1 MAIKPVTNT
10 NAPNESTINRGEQTS
25 LRSEKGNSK
34 VVIKKG
40 TGLNAGQG
48 FSIGLKEIDTA
59 VINHIR
65 NIMKPVV
72 RESNEIIKVPVM
84 YGNEER
90 WKSVRSRGVLRD
102 KNGVI
107 ILPVIVIK
115 RTSLTMNPD
124 MPLSFDNDVR
134 GKFISVIRSS
144 NGWSK
149 NNRYDRFSVLTGQK
163 PVEEFVKTGMPDFVI
178 CSYSIVM
185 MTSFMEQMND
195 LNTIMVEH
203 LETYWGDSTS
213 YKFLSGLDG
222 SISNVSEMTV
232 DSERLI
238 KNEFSISIKGYV
250 IPEFTSNV
258 FGTTAEIQK
267 SRTPSKVT
275 FGFEGDATDKQV
287 GK

>member
-124 MPLSFDNDVR
+124 MPLSFDNDVK

-213 YKFLSGLDG
+213 YKFLSALSGD
-222 SISNVSEMTV
+222 ISNEVQMES
-232 DSERLI
+232 DGERLVR
-238 KNEFSISIKGYV
+238 NELTLEIKGYM
-250 IPEFTSNV
+250 IPEFTDNI
-258 FGTTAEIQK
+258 FGKTAEAG
-267 SRTPSKVT
+267 RGYTPKKVVFSET
-275 FGFEGDATDKQV
+275 IL
-287 GK
+287 

>member
-10 NAPNESTINRGEQTS
+10 NAPNESTINRGEQRS
-25 LRSEKGNSK
+25 FRSEKGNAK

-102 KNGVI
+102 KNGII

-134 GKFISVIRSS
+134 GKFISVVRSS

-163 PVEEFVKTGMPDFVI
+163 PLEEFIKTGMPDFVI

-185 MTSFMEQMND
+185 MTAFMEQMND

-203 LETYWGDSTS
+203 LETYWGDPTS
-213 YKFLSGLDG
+213 YKFLSALSGD
-222 SISNVSEMTV
+222 ISNEVQMET
-232 DSERLI
+232 DGERLVR
-238 KNEFSISIKGYV
+238 NELTVEIKGYM
-250 IPEFTSNV
+250 IPEFTDNV
-258 FGTTAEIQK
+258 FGKTAEAA
-267 SRTPSKVT
+267 RGYTPKKVVFSET
-275 FGFEGDATDKQV
+275 IL
-287 GK
+287 

>member
-10 NAPNESTINRGEQTS
+10 NAPNKSTINRGEQRS
-25 LRSEKGNSK
+25 FRSEKGNAK

-102 KNGVI
+102 KNGII

-134 GKFISVIRSS
+134 GKFISVVRSS

-163 PVEEFVKTGMPDFVI
+163 PVEEFVQTGMPDFVV
-178 CSYSIVM
+178 CTYNIVM
-185 MTSFMEQMND
+185 MTAYMEQMND
-195 LNTIMVEH
+195 LNSIMIEH

-213 YKFLSGLDG
+213 YRFLSALSGDISDATEMESDG
-222 SISNVSEMTV
+222 
-232 DSERLI
+232 ERII
-238 KNEFSISIKGYV
+238 KNELTIEIKGYM
-250 IPEFTSNV
+250 IPEFTDTV
-258 FGTTAEIQK
+258 FGKTAEMVRGYTVK
-267 SRTPSKVT
+267 KVS
-275 FGFEGDATDKQV
+275 FSEKII
-287 GK
+287 

>member
-10 NAPNESTINRGEQTS
+10 NAPNESTINRGEQRS
-25 LRSEKGNSK
+25 FRSEKGNAK

-102 KNGVI
+102 KNGII

-134 GKFISVIRSS
+134 GKFISVVRSS

-163 PVEEFVKTGMPDFVI
+163 PVEEFIKTGMPDFVI
-178 CSYSIVM
+178 CTYSIVM
-185 MTSFMEQMND
+185 MTAFMEQMND

-203 LETYWGDSTS
+203 LETYWGDPTS
-213 YKFLSGLDG
+213 YKFLSALSGD
-222 SISNVSEMTV
+222 ISNEVQMES
-232 DSERLI
+232 DGERLVR
-238 KNEFSISIKGYV
+238 NELTLEIKGYM
-250 IPEFTSNV
+250 IPEFTDNI
-258 FGTTAEIQK
+258 FGKTAEAA
-267 SRTPSKVT
+267 RGYTPKKVVFSET
-275 FGFEGDATDKQV
+275 IL
-287 GK
+287 

>member
-1 MAIKPVTNT
+1 VAIKPVTNT

-25 LRSEKGNSK
+25 FRSEKGNSK

-40 TGLNAGQG
+40 TGLNAGKG
-48 FSIGLKEIDTA
+48 FTIGLKEIDTA

-72 RESNEIIKVPVM
+72 RESNETIKVPVM

-90 WKSVRSRGVLRD
+90 WKSVRGRGVLRD

-115 RTSLTMNPD
+115 RTSLTMNSD

-134 GKFISVIRSS
+134 GKFISVVRSS

-195 LNTIMVEH
+195 LNTIMIEH

-213 YKFLSGLDG
+213 YRFLSALSGD
-222 SISNVSEMTV
+222 ISNEVQMES
-232 DSERLI
+232 DGERLVR
-238 KNEFSISIKGYV
+238 NELALEIKGYM
-250 IPEFTSNV
+250 IPEFTDNV
-258 FGTTAEIQK
+258 FGKTAEMG
-267 SRTPSKVT
+267 RGYTPKKVSFSET
-275 FGFEGDATDKQV
+275 IL
-287 GK
+287 

>member
-1 MAIKPVTNT
+1 MAIKPVTNP
-10 NAPNESTINRGEQTS
+10 NAQEKSEVNRGLQRS
-25 LRSEKGNSK
+25 IRSEKGNAK
-34 VVIKKG
+34 VTIKKPG
-40 TGLNAGQG
+40 GKNAGK
-48 FSIGLKEIDTA
+48 SYTITLKDIDTA

-65 NIMKPVV
+65 NVMKPVV

-102 KNGVI
+102 KSGAI
-107 ILPVIVIK
+107 ILPVMIVK
-115 RTSLTMNPD
+115 RTGLAMNPD

-134 GKFISVIRSS
+134 GKFISVVRSS

-185 MTSFMEQMND
+185 MTAFMEQMND

-203 LETYWGDSTS
+203 LETYWGDSNS
-213 YKFLSGLDG
+213 YRFLSALSGDISDATEMESDG
-222 SISNVSEMTV
+222 
-232 DSERLI
+232 ERII
-238 KNEFSISIKGYV
+238 KNELTIEIKGYM
-250 IPEFTSNV
+250 IPEFTDTV
-258 FGTTAEIQK
+258 FGKTAEMVRGYTVK
-267 SRTPSKVT
+267 KVS
-275 FGFEGDATDKQV
+275 FSEKII
-287 GK
+287 

>member
-10 NAPNESTINRGEQTS
+10 NAPNTSTINRGEQRS
-25 LRSEKGNSK
+25 FRSEKGNAK

-134 GKFISVIRSS
+134 GKFITVVRSS

-163 PVEEFVKTGMPDFVI
+163 PVEEFVKTGMPDFVV
-178 CSYSIVM
+178 CTYNIVM
-185 MTSFMEQMND
+185 MTAYMEQMND
-195 LNTIMVEH
+195 LNSIMIEH

-213 YKFLSGLDG
+213 YRFLSALSGDISDATEMESDG
-222 SISNVSEMTV
+222 
-232 DSERLI
+232 ERII
-238 KNEFSISIKGYV
+238 KNELTIEIKGYM
-250 IPEFTSNV
+250 IPEFTDTV
-258 FGTTAEIQK
+258 FGKTAEMVRGYTVK
-267 SRTPSKVT
+267 KVS
-275 FGFEGDATDKQV
+275 FSEKII
-287 GK
+287 

>member
-10 NAPNESTINRGEQTS
+10 NAPNESTINRGEQKS
-25 LRSEKGNSK
+25 FRSEKGNAK

-40 TGLNAGQG
+40 TGLNAGKG

-65 NIMKPVV
+65 NVMKPVV

-90 WKSVRSRGVLRD
+90 WKSVRGRGVLRD

-124 MPLSFDNDVR
+124 MPLSFDNDVK
-134 GKFISVIRSS
+134 GKYITVIRSS

-203 LETYWGDSTS
+203 LETYWGDSNS
-213 YKFLSGLDG
+213 YRFLSALSGD
-222 SISNVSEMTV
+222 ISNEVQMES
-232 DSERLI
+232 DGERLVR
-238 KNEFSISIKGYV
+238 NELALEIKGYM
-250 IPEFTSNV
+250 IPEFTDNI
-258 FGTTAEIQK
+258 FGKTAEAG
-267 SRTPSKVT
+267 RGYTPKKVVFSET
-275 FGFEGDATDKQV
+275 IL
-287 GK
+287 

>member
-134 GKFISVIRSS
+134 GKFISVVRSS

-163 PVEEFVKTGMPDFVI
+163 PVEEFIKTGMPDFVI

-203 LETYWGDSTS
+203 LETYWGDQTS
-213 YKFLSGLDG
+213 YKFLSALSGD
-222 SISNVSEMTV
+222 ISNEVQMES
-232 DSERLI
+232 DGERLVR
-238 KNEFSISIKGYV
+238 NELTLEIKGYM
-250 IPEFTSNV
+250 IPEFTDNI
-258 FGTTAEIQK
+258 FGKTAEAG
-267 SRTPSKVT
+267 RGYTPKKVVFSET
-275 FGFEGDATDKQV
+275 IL
-287 GK
+287 